1 MKFGFTKHR
10 SWLSHAALPAVLF
23 LAITSTAITT
33 PVDATPITSANID
46 TAVEDAAE
54 NPPLDQESAAL
65 PTEVTDDNLQHVK
78 LIITNNMISAGF
90 ATIERK
96 NGESEFYGH
105 DQALIDGTEVPD
117 SSVYSAPAT
126 ENQGDLI
133 TINFAGLSIQ
143 SGQTISFSYRSSA
156 TSQNDTWLS
165 SEANA
170 FKYLAAPA
178 EPAIANTNER
188 EAQSFL
194 QGNFELSMSVSPT
207 LVQVGQPVTYTY
219 TFKNTSSEYRL
230 FWDKYADGAKA
241 VIEDRLNLN
250 DDVKCKWDEGNGWL
264 KSSLGFR
271 YINPNSEAT
280 FSCVRTFDHVGTYTN
295 SVNIKEALQRKGPAN
310 GQKGLKLVPTT
321 IDDALSVKVVNVVNS
336 QTDPQWSLAINSSKF
351 YVDPS
356 GEDVTYTYTVTNL
369 SNDKIYYEALKHDVC
384 SPIKIENSLQ
394 FDPENRKYYIP
405 QNGTATW
412 ECATRINHETAGLV
426 SGTFSDNK
434 GNRSTVK
441 ASTQTKV
448 KTPTLSNGTSYGI
461 PRCDV
466 IDFTTVNKSTG
477 IGTLGS
483 IEQQNGQFKKIEQSN
498 IFPEK
503 GSPAHHDRRIKK
515 KGRMT
520 TASATSAQHPEYVY
534 YAALALGDSISISS
548 DANMGIY
555 RIHKISGTVEKITA
569 PHFSQSA
576 LQNNQRF
583 GATLTNRLAFDAT
596 GKLWSFAQDG
606 HLYSLPMDGDGK
618 AAGEW
623 FDHGAVAGEAINGEG
638 NAVGF
643 ESLVFGDI
651 AFDGNG
657 AMWILGSIRGLTKED
672 TNGRVIKDEVDPTT
686 YLFTLKPPRDNTPIT
701 EKVQIVQKI
710 TGVGTS
716 IDQKGFFGLAFGVD
730 GTLYGSY
737 DTSGD
742 GISDSPG
749 ELYSFNLR
757 DGKVTKVFSS
767 PLMARVQDLS
777 SCAFPAPR
785 ISAEKTAAHEVDK
798 DTITYT
804 ITVRNS
810 GNLEATGT
818 KFTDNLPGSYVPN
831 SAKLN
836 GKPIPDL
843 PVNST
848 NPTGNPF
855 HDGLYIKSPDAAPG
869 TIDPQ
874 SEAVIEMTINKL
886 NSTNDGRVCNQ
897 AEINAV
903 GQQVKT
909 DDPTLPGHED
919 PTCVSVPISLKMSLK
934 KAIYDPSAQSPKIL
948 DNLGGAKFA
957 IYART
962 ETGDL
967 GELRKEVSD
976 EEPFEISPGT
986 YLLVETQSPAGLSL
1000 LPKPVEFTITKS
1012 SSGFDVKSNSPLTVS
1027 FTKTDGIIV
1036 ATVSDV
1042 KNGTLPK
1049 TGSTG
1054 FLPFVFVG
1062 LSIIVLTALW
1072 VQRRSQYKL

>member
-46 TAVEDAAE
+46 TVVEDAAE

-105 DQALIDGTEVPD
+105 DQVLIDGTEVPD
-117 SSVYSAPAT
+117 SSVYSASAT

-156 TSQNDTWLS
+156 TSQNDTWLP

-178 EPAIANTNER
+178 ESAIANTDER

-194 QGNFELSMSVSPT
+194 QGNFELSMSVSPA

-219 TFKNTSSEYRL
+219 TFKNTSSRYRL
-230 FWDKYADGAKA
+230 FWSNYADGAKG

-264 KSSLGFR
+264 KSKTGQR
-271 YINPNSEAT
+271 YIDTNSEAT
-280 FSCVRTFDHVGTYTN
+280 FSCVRTFEHVGNYTN
-295 SVNIKEALQRKGPAN
+295 SVNIKEAKQRTGPLN
-310 GQKGLKLVPTT
+310 GQIGLTLAPTT
-321 IDDALSVKVVNVVNS
+321 IDDTLSVKVVNVVNS
-336 QTDPQWSLAINSSKF
+336 QTDPQWSLTISSSKF

-412 ECATRINHETAGLV
+412 ECATRINHETTGLV

-515 KGRMT
+515 KRT
-520 TASATSAQHPEYVY
+520 HDDCLCYV
-534 YAALALGDSISISS
+534 S
-548 DANMGIY
+548 
-555 RIHKISGTVEKITA
+555 TA
-569 PHFSQSA
+569 PRVY
-576 LQNNQRF
+576 LLCR
-583 GATLTNRLAFDAT
+583 
-596 GKLWSFAQDG
+596 
-606 HLYSLPMDGDGK
+606 
-618 AAGEW
+618 
-623 FDHGAVAGEAINGEG
+623 
-638 NAVGF
+638 
-643 ESLVFGDI
+643 
-651 AFDGNG
+651 
-657 AMWILGSIRGLTKED
+657 LGS
-672 TNGRVIKDEVDPTT
+672 
-686 YLFTLKPPRDNTPIT
+686 
-701 EKVQIVQKI
+701 
-710 TGVGTS
+710 
-716 IDQKGFFGLAFGVD
+716 
-730 GTLYGSY
+730 
-737 DTSGD
+737 
-742 GISDSPG
+742 
-749 ELYSFNLR
+749 
-757 DGKVTKVFSS
+757 
-767 PLMARVQDLS
+767 
-777 SCAFPAPR
+777 
-785 ISAEKTAAHEVDK
+785 
-798 DTITYT
+798 
-804 ITVRNS
+804 
-810 GNLEATGT
+810 
-818 KFTDNLPGSYVPN
+818 
-831 SAKLN
+831 
-836 GKPIPDL
+836 
-843 PVNST
+843 
-848 NPTGNPF
+848 
-855 HDGLYIKSPDAAPG
+855 
-869 TIDPQ
+869 
-874 SEAVIEMTINKL
+874 
-886 NSTNDGRVCNQ
+886 
-897 AEINAV
+897 
-903 GQQVKT
+903 
-909 DDPTLPGHED
+909 
-919 PTCVSVPISLKMSLK
+919 
-934 KAIYDPSAQSPKIL
+934 
-948 DNLGGAKFA
+948 
-957 IYART
+957 
-962 ETGDL
+962 
-967 GELRKEVSD
+967 
-976 EEPFEISPGT
+976 
-986 YLLVETQSPAGLSL
+986 
-1000 LPKPVEFTITKS
+1000 
-1012 SSGFDVKSNSPLTVS
+1012 
-1027 FTKTDGIIV
+1027 
-1036 ATVSDV
+1036 
-1042 KNGTLPK
+1042 
-1049 TGSTG
+1049 
-1054 FLPFVFVG
+1054 
-1062 LSIIVLTALW
+1062 
-1072 VQRRSQYKL
+1072 RRQHQY